1 MQTHFVCLMKHK
13 TKINSAK
20 NLNKKEIKMGYF
32 VGILNIAHTDLF
44 RTIKQ
49 DKVPNKNGPRYN

>member
-1 MQTHFVCLMKHK
+1 MKHK
-13 TKINSAK
+13 NKNNSAK
-20 NLNKKEIKMGYF
+20 NLNKKEIKMAYF